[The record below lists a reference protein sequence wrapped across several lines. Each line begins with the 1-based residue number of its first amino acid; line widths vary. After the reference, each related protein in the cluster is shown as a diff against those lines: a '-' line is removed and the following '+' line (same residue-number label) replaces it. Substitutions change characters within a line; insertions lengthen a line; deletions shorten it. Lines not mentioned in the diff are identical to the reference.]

1 MIYTNIK
8 FSNLDT
14 DRYYNIGNE
23 YLWDYHTVED
33 LTAKMLVEV
42 AIYKYKIL
50 KLL

>member
-8 FSNLDT
+8 FSNLHT
-14 DRYYNIGNE
+14 DNTGNE

-42 AIYKYKIL
+42 EIYKYKIL